1 MKKDTKSAKTKKT
14 KKAEKEKSSLL
25 KKVLSVLLV
34 LAVLAAVA
42 YIVIDATVDDGRT
55 VAQVVKDAVDRPSD
69 SETVSSAKFSF
80 DAYSDNVFEE
90 LNGGL
95 VVVSASAYQVFD
107 NTGEIVGRGT
117 KAFSNPAA
125 DSGSGGAV
133 LWSQGGKDVMIVSA
147 NGATKAIDSENS
159 VISAA
164 INDSGYVA
172 VAAEQSGYKG
182 LVTVYDP
189 QGEAVYKW
197 FSGSGYLMDAAVNNS
212 NTGMAALTISDNGS
226 RLVAYSFGSEEEQG
240 AYNESENV
248 YFDMGYIAENRI
260 CLVSENKAVFVSGKC
275 EYNAEYSFEGWYL
288 KDYSLEGNGY
298 AVFVLGKYRTGG
310 ETKIVSVDANGTV
323 KGSWDV
329 SENVSAVNVRGRYI
343 AVTYADKVA
352 LYNSSMEEVGCVN
365 DAAGVEKALAC
376 TGGKLIAVSANGAVE
391 YDF

>member
-1 MKKDTKSAKTKKT
+1 MKKDNKTAKKKV

-25 KKVLSVLLV
+25 KKILSVLLI

-42 YIVIDATVDDGRT
+42 YIVIDALVDDGRT
-55 VAQVVKDAVDRPSD
+55 VVQVVKDAVDSKKD

-90 LNGGL
+90 LNGGI
-95 VVVSASAYQVFD
+95 VIVSASAYQVFD

-133 LWSQGGKDVMIVSA
+133 LWSQGGKDVLMVSP

-159 VISAA
+159 VISAS
-164 INDSGYVA
+164 INDGGYVA

-197 FSGSGYLMDAAVNNS
+197 FSGSGYLIDASVNNS
-212 NTGMAALTISDNGS
+212 NTGMAALTISDSGS

-240 AYNESENV
+240 AYTDSENV

-260 CLVSENKAVFVSGKC
+260 CAVSDSKAVFVSGKC

-288 KDYSLEGNGY
+288 RDYALEGNGY

-310 ETKIVSVDANGTV
+310 ETKIVTVDTNGTV
-323 KGSWDV
+323 KGSVEASTDV
-329 SENVSAVNVRGRYI
+329 SSINVRGRYI
-343 AVTYADKVA
+343 AVSYADSVA
-352 LYNSSMEEVGCVN
+352 LYDSSMEELGRVDN
-365 DAAGVEKALAC
+365 AAGIEKALAG
-376 TGGKLIAVSANGAVE
+376 TGGKIIAVSANGAVE

>member
-1 MKKDTKSAKTKKT
+1 MKKDNKTAKKKV

-25 KKVLSVLLV
+25 KKILSVLLI

-42 YIVIDATVDDGRT
+42 YIVIDALVDDGRT
-55 VAQVVKDAVDRPSD
+55 VVQVVKDAVDSKKD

-90 LNGGL
+90 LNGGI
-95 VVVSASAYQVFD
+95 VIVSASAYQVFD

-133 LWSQGGKDVMIVSA
+133 LWSQGGKDVLMVSP

-159 VISAA
+159 VISAS
-164 INDSGYVA
+164 INDSGFVA

-182 LVTVYDP
+182 IVTVYDP

-197 FSGSGYLMDAAVNNS
+197 FSGSGYLIDASVNNS
-212 NTGMAALTISDNGS
+212 NTGMAALTISDSGS

-240 AYNESENV
+240 AYTDSENV

-260 CLVSENKAVFVSGKC
+260 CAVSDSKAVFVSGKC

-288 KDYSLEGNGY
+288 RDYALEGNGY

-310 ETKIVSVDANGTV
+310 ETKIVTVDTNGTV
-323 KGSWDV
+323 KGSVEASTDV
-329 SENVSAVNVRGRYI
+329 SSINVRGRYI
-343 AVTYADKVA
+343 AVSYADSVA
-352 LYNSSMEEVGCVN
+352 LYDSSMEELGRVDN
-365 DAAGVEKALAC
+365 AAGIEKALAG
-376 TGGKLIAVSANGAVE
+376 TGGKIIAVSANGAVE

>member
-1 MKKDTKSAKTKKT
+1 MKKDNKTAKKKV

-25 KKVLSVLLV
+25 KKILSVLLI

-42 YIVIDATVDDGRT
+42 YIVIDALVDDGRT
-55 VAQVVKDAVDRPSD
+55 VVQVVKDAVDSKKD

-90 LNGGL
+90 LNGGI
-95 VVVSASAYQVFD
+95 VIVSASAYQVFD

-133 LWSQGGKDVMIVSA
+133 LWSQGGKDVLMVSP

-159 VISAA
+159 VISAS
-164 INDSGYVA
+164 INDGGYVA

-197 FSGSGYLMDAAVNNS
+197 FSGSGYLIDASVNNS
-212 NTGMAALTISDNGS
+212 NTGMAALTISDSGS

-240 AYNESENV
+240 AYTDSENV

-260 CLVSENKAVFVSGKC
+260 CAVSDSKAVFVSGKC

-288 KDYSLEGNGY
+288 RDYALEGNGY
-298 AVFVLGKYRTGG
+298 AVFVLGTYRTGG
-310 ETKIVSVDANGTV
+310 ETKIVTVDTNGTV
-323 KGSWDV
+323 KGSVEASTDV
-329 SENVSAVNVRGRYI
+329 SSINVRGRYI
-343 AVTYADKVA
+343 AVSYADSVA
-352 LYNSSMEEVGCVN
+352 LYDSSMEELGRVDN
-365 DAAGVEKALAC
+365 AAGIEKALAG
-376 TGGKLIAVSANGAVE
+376 TGGKIIAVSANGAVE

>member
-1 MKKDTKSAKTKKT
+1 
-14 KKAEKEKSSLL
+14 
-25 KKVLSVLLV
+25 V
-34 LAVLAAVA
+34 
-42 YIVIDATVDDGRT
+42 
-55 VAQVVKDAVDRPSD
+55 QVVKDAVDSKKD

-90 LNGGL
+90 LNGGI
-95 VVVSASAYQVFD
+95 VIVSASAYQVFD

-133 LWSQGGKDVMIVSA
+133 LWSQGGKDVLMVSP

-159 VISAA
+159 VISAS
-164 INDSGYVA
+164 INDGGYVA

-197 FSGSGYLMDAAVNNS
+197 FSGSGYLIDASVNNS
-212 NTGMAALTISDNGS
+212 NTGMAALTISDSGS

-240 AYNESENV
+240 AYTDSENV

-260 CLVSENKAVFVSGKC
+260 CAVSDSKAVFVSGKC

-288 KDYSLEGNGY
+288 RDYALEGNGY

-310 ETKIVSVDANGTV
+310 ETKIVTVDTNGTV
-323 KGSWDV
+323 KGSVEASTDV
-329 SENVSAVNVRGRYI
+329 SSINVRGRYI
-343 AVTYADKVA
+343 AVSYADSVA
-352 LYNSSMEEVGCVN
+352 LYDSSMEELGRVDN
-365 DAAGVEKALAC
+365 AAGIEKALAG
-376 TGGKLIAVSANGAVE
+376 TGGKIIAVSANGAVE